1 MNNYRGKAI
10 MTTKTEDLWPLVH
23 DSLRLFIAKRVNDE
37 AQVEDI
43 LQEVFLRVHR
53 QIGSLRD
60 PRRVVSWMYQV
71 TRSAII
77 DYYRKPVRQREIPAG
92 LGSDIE
98 ESGDKP
104 TSTGITHGDDA
115 GDLRTELVG
124 CLRPMIERRSQYYR
138 DAITL
143 VDLDGLAQQAA
154 AKRMGISLSGMKS
167 RVQRGRTQLK
177 HLLAECCQIEL
188 DRRGG
193 VREFEVRDTSCA
205 SGQSQS
211 ARSCR

>member
-1 MNNYRGKAI
+1 

-43 LQEVFLRVHR
+43 LQEIFLRVHR
-53 QIGSLRD
+53 QVDSVND
-60 PRRVVSWMYQV
+60 PGRLVSWVYQV

-77 DYYRKPVRQREIPAG
+77 DYYRKPGRLWEIPAG

-98 ESGDKP
+98 GFGDMP
-104 TSTGITHGDDA
+104 TNTGITHGDDA

-124 CLRPMIERRSQYYR
+124 CLRPMIERLSQDYR

-143 VDLDGLAQQAA
+143 VDLDGLTQQAA